1 MFWLIIFSSLAL
13 NILYYFVSQKL
24 KIRIFSR
31 YFTGFIVYSLSII
44 SIIIFLDLEFI
55 LNNFFSFFTIYLLFF
70 ISFFLSSSMKYI
82 KSPTYL
88 IFKALKK
95 KSTKNSIIKNLQ
107 KQKILEIRIKD
118 LESQNILQIN
128 NKKMKLKKNLGVVIN
143 LFFFI
148 KNFFKIKS
156 EG

>member
-31 YFTGFIVYSLSII
+31 YFIGFIVYSLSILTLII
-44 SIIIFLDLEFI
+44 SLKLEFI
-55 LNNFFSFFTIYLLFF
+55 LNNFFPFFIIYLLFF
-70 ISFFLSSSMKYI
+70 ISLFLSTSMKYI

-88 IFKALKK
+88 IFKSLKNK
-95 KSTKNSIIKNLQ
+95 NTKENIIKNLQ
-107 KQKILEIRIKD
+107 KQKILKIRIKD
-118 LESQNILQIN
+118 LVNQNILQVKN
-128 NKKMKLKKNLGVVIN
+128 NKMKLKKNLGVVIN
-143 LFFFI
+143 LFFFM
-148 KNFFKIKS
+148 KKFLKIKS

>member
-31 YFTGFIVYSLSII
+31 YFIGFIVYSLSILTLII
-44 SIIIFLDLEFI
+44 SLKLDFI
-55 LNNFFSFFTIYLLFF
+55 LNNFFPFLIIYLLFF
-70 ISFFLSSSMKYI
+70 ISLFLSMSMKYI

-88 IFKALKK
+88 IFMALKRKNTK
-95 KSTKNSIIKNLQ
+95 KNIIKSLQ
-107 KQKILEIRIKD
+107 KHKILEIRIKD
-118 LESQNILQIN
+118 LESQNILQIK
-128 NKKMKLKKNLGVVIN
+128 NKKIKLKKNLGLVIN
-143 LFFFI
+143 LFFFM
-148 KNFFKIKS
+148 KNFLKVKS